1 MPDFD
6 EFADALTTFIRATR
20 RVRGEA
26 GKAGSRPL
34 SLSQFAVLQAVYEEG
49 EATVGEL
56 ARAAG
61 VSMPT
66 VTRMLRGLER
76 DGIVE
81 RDRTDEDRRVV
92 RVHLTDAGRTLMG
105 EKQAWIT
112 ERLHELYSG
121 LSAADRERV
130 GPLMRRLAALV
141 EQL

>member
-1 MPDFD
+1 VSDFD
-6 EFADALTTFIRATR
+6 EFADALTAFIRATR

-49 EATVGEL
+49 DATVGEL
-56 ARAAG
+56 AGAAG

-66 VTRMLRGLER
+66 VTRMLGGLER

-81 RDRTDEDRRVV
+81 RDRVDEDRRVV
-92 RVHLTDAGRTLMG
+92 RVHLTPAGRRLMG

-112 ERLHELYSG
+112 ERQHELFAG
-121 LSAADRERV
+121 LSPADQRSI